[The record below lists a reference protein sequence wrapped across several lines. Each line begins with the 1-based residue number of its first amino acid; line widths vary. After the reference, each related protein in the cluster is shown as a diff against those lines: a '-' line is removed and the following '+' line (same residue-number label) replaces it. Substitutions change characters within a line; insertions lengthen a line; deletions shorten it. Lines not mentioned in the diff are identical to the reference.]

1 MRIVVLDYSGHIPQ
15 ADLARSLAKRGHN
28 VRHMYC
34 SDYISGRGVVER
46 EATDPIDLEFINISI
61 KKDFNRYNPLER
73 LMHELTIAKE
83 FWSKI
88 QEFNPDHTIFSNV
101 PLFAMSRLA
110 KKMKNNNC
118 PYLFWWQDV
127 YSIAIGETFRK
138 FGIIAWPIKKY
149 LISLEKKILRSS
161 HSVVAISPN
170 FEPIFRSWKQDL
182 KKFSMYPNWTPI
194 NLFSNKQPSPAN
206 KNKKL
211 AVYAGTLGLKH
222 RPEILIQLADD
233 PEFNRIGGVVVVVS
247 EGYGRE
253 FLERAENKRQ
263 NIELYDF
270 LPITEL
276 AQLFADASVLI
287 AVLDPAASSF
297 SVPSKVMSYLSAGKP
312 IVASIDP
319 NNASAKILKN
329 TGAGI
334 VISPEATALE
344 FSEAVT
350 KIVSNPQIAISM
362 SESGIKYAEE
372 NFDSNVA
379 AQFFMKQINSYRL
392 QNQVG
397 C

>member
-1 MRIVVLDYSGHIPQ
+1 MRIVILDYSGHIPQ
-15 ADLARSLAKRGHN
+15 ADLARSLAKLGHN

-34 SDYISGRGVVER
+34 SDYISGRGAVER
-46 EATDPIDLEFINISI
+46 ELTDPKDLEFLNISI

-73 LMHELTIAKE
+73 IKHELAIANI

-110 KKMKNNNC
+110 KKMKKNNR

-127 YSIAIGETFRK
+127 YSIAIGNAFKK
-138 FGIIAWPIKKY
+138 FGILTWPIRKY
-149 LISLEKKILRSS
+149 LISLEKKILRES

-182 KKFSMYPNWTPI
+182 RKFSMYPNWTPI
-194 NLFSNKQPSPAN
+194 NLFPNKQPSPAN
-206 KNKKL
+206 KNRKL

-222 RPEILIQLADD
+222 RPELLLQLADD
-233 PEFNRIGGVVVVVS
+233 SEFKETGGVLIVVS
-247 EGYGRE
+247 QGYGRE
-253 FLERAENKRQ
+253 FLEKPENKRQ

-287 AVLDPAASSF
+287 ALLEPVASTF

-319 NNASAKILKN
+319 NNASAKILKEI
-329 TGAGI
+329 GAGI
-334 VISPEATALE
+334 VISPESTVLE
-344 FSEAVT
+344 FSNAVT
-350 KIVSNPQIAISM
+350 NIFSNPKIAISM
-362 SESGIKYAEE
+362 SEAGTKYSEKY
-372 NFDSNVA
+372 FDSNVA
-379 AQFFMKQINSYRL
+379 AQFFLKQIN
-392 QNQVG
+392 NF
-397 C
+397 

>member
-15 ADLARSLAKRGHN
+15 ADLARSLAKLGHN

-34 SDYISGRGVVER
+34 SDYISGRGAVER
-46 EATDPIDLEFINISI
+46 ELTDPKDLEFLNISI

-73 LMHELTIAKE
+73 IKHELAIANI

-110 KKMKNNNC
+110 KKMKKNNR

-127 YSIAIGETFRK
+127 YSIAIGNAFKK
-138 FGIIAWPIKKY
+138 FGILTWPIRKY
-149 LISLEKKILRSS
+149 LISLEKKILRES

-182 KKFSMYPNWTPI
+182 RKFSMYPNWTPI
-194 NLFSNKQPSPAN
+194 NLFPNKQPSPAN
-206 KNKKL
+206 KNRKL

-222 RPEILIQLADD
+222 RPELLLQLADD
-233 PEFNRIGGVVVVVS
+233 SEFKETGGVLIVVS
-247 EGYGRE
+247 QGYGRE
-253 FLERAENKRQ
+253 FLEKPENKRQ

-287 AVLDPAASSF
+287 ALLEPVASTF

-319 NNASAKILKN
+319 NNASAKILKEI
-329 TGAGI
+329 GAGI
-334 VISPEATALE
+334 VISPESTVLE
-344 FSEAVT
+344 FSNAVT
-350 KIVSNPQIAISM
+350 NIFSNPKIAISM
-362 SESGIKYAEE
+362 SEAGTKYSEKYF
-372 NFDSNVA
+372 NSNIA
-379 AQFFMKQINSYRL
+379 AQFFLKQINIF
-392 QNQVG
+392 
-397 C
+397 